1 MSQSPVVRVFAAIVL
16 SSLGA
21 TTLAIAGAPVAE
33 AATKQPAIRV
43 LNSLPVAQERRDG
56 YDRDLFRHW
65 SDLDGNG
72 CDARDDVLV
81 AEAVSGS
88 RRGCF
93 VAGGRWVSAYDGVT
107 TSNPSSFDIDHVV
120 ALAEAWDSGA
130 WRWDARTR
138 ERFANDLAYPLSLI
152 AVSASSNR
160 SKSDRD
166 PAEWLPARNRCPFA
180 KAWVGVKYRWRLSVD
195 SAEKSALTR
204 VLRSCPPLMRVPEL
218 ASTTEDPNAGR
229 GGASGSSGGSSGG
242 LDPRFRTCG
251 DANAAGY
258 GPYVSGQDP
267 EYGWYIDRDRDG
279 VACES

>member
-1 MSQSPVVRVFAAIVL
+1 MEASPIVRAFATVVAVALTAPVGIAA
-16 SSLGA
+16 
-21 TTLAIAGAPVAE
+21 APVAA

-72 CDARDDVLV
+72 CDARDDVLI
-81 AEAVSGS
+81 AEAVAGT
-88 RRGCF
+88 RRGCS
-93 VAGGRWVSAYDGVT
+93 VSSGVWVSAYDGVR

-138 ERFANDLAYPLSLI
+138 QRFANDLDYPLSLI

-166 PAEWLPARNRCPFA
+166 PAEWLPQRNRCSFA

-195 SAEKSALTR
+195 ATEKSALTR
-204 VLRSCPPLMRVPEL
+204 ILRSCPPLMNVPRL
-218 ASTTEDPNAGR
+218 AQTTVDPNAGR
-229 GGASGSSGGSSGG
+229 PVAAEPPQGAPG

-251 DANAAGY
+251 DANASGY
-258 GPYVSGQDP
+258 GPYVSGRDP
-267 EYGWYIDRDRDG
+267 EYDWYIDRDRDG